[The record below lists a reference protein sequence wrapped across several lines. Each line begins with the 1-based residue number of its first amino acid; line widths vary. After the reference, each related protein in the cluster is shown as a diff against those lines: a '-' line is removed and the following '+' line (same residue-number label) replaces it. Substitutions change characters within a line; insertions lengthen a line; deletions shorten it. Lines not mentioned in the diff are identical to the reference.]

1 VENRL
6 NSELAETQ
14 NTADPE
20 SVARH
25 RRENEAV
32 LAAYRAA
39 ESQEEDAT
47 WQAPGKPR
55 AGGTPAPQSHFLTRH
70 VHSLV
75 YHTAHIHKETKEE
88 EIAEDQSWEG
98 ASPKPAPVGAKALLA
113 SLFVVFTTY
122 VVFDGWSEFDPS
134 DFEFK
139 LFSFLL
145 SIGLTMPQIYQTTLV
160 TLTFFSLGQDQ
171 VYRELQHRRPPLR
184 VLSIA
189 AALTLTLPVTLPVLF
204 LGALFRIDMGF
215 KNSWLVFV
223 GLVDFVQTLVLL
235 PLGYVVIFSAD
246 DPSFVLVNMVAAQV
260 FATLD
265 DEVVS
270 GFNDPLKFKL
280 EALETYCE
288 KDPAMENEEEK
299 KEEEEDEEWEG
310 TSARTA
316 PLVIKGLLASC
327 FSIMSFYV
335 VFANWSDVDTD
346 EMHMFKTLM
355 YMLLVVLLLPAL
367 YQTTLITLTFIAVS
381 DGRIV
386 EELKQRRPVYYVMC
400 MGIGIFLTLPV
411 VLPALVFL
419 HPFLKAPLRRMG
431 IYDYWL
437 LVVGL
442 IDCMQT
448 IVMFPLGFVMI
459 FTSDAVTDIF
469 IVTTVALV
477 YAGLDDEF
485 VVAFLD
491 PHGFKREA
499 LETYCQKAK
508 TAEAKAVL

>member
-1 VENRL
+1 MDLEPPSKSPLHGEESYGEVEARL
-6 NSELAETQ
+6 AEEIHTAQDEGVSPEELAMQ
-14 NTADPE
+14 RRRNQAILDSFQSE
-20 SVARH
+20 SAGL
-25 RRENEAV
+25 EAE
-32 LAAYRAA
+32 AAASA
-39 ESQEEDAT
+39 GASSQFYA
-47 WQAPGKPR
+47 
-55 AGGTPAPQSHFLTRH
+55 RH
-70 VHSLV
+70 VHHLV
-75 YHTAHIHKETKEE
+75 YHAAHVHKETKEE

-204 LGALFRIDMGF
+204 LGALFRVDMGF

-223 GLVDFVQTLVLL
+223 GLVDFVSPAAPNAPRRRSAERAPPRAPRAQVQTLVLL

-367 YQTTLITLTFIAVS
+367 YQARASLS
-381 DGRIV
+381 HSR
-386 EELKQRRPVYYVMC
+386 ERP
-400 MGIGIFLTLPV
+400 PSH
-411 VLPALVFL
+411 AR
-419 HPFLKAPLRRMG
+419 A
-431 IYDYWL
+431 
-437 LVVGL
+437 
-442 IDCMQT
+442 
-448 IVMFPLGFVMI
+448 FP
-459 FTSDAVTDIF
+459 TDDAHHADVHRS
-469 IVTTVALV
+469 L
-477 YAGLDDEF
+477 
-485 VVAFLD
+485 
-491 PHGFKREA
+491 
-499 LETYCQKAK
+499 
-508 TAEAKAVL
+508 

>member
-1 VENRL
+1 MDLEPPSKSPLHGEESYGEVEARL
-6 NSELAETQ
+6 AEEIHTAQDEGVSPEELAMQ
-14 NTADPE
+14 RRRNQAILDSFQSE
-20 SVARH
+20 SAGL
-25 RRENEAV
+25 EAE
-32 LAAYRAA
+32 AAASA
-39 ESQEEDAT
+39 GASSQFYA
-47 WQAPGKPR
+47 
-55 AGGTPAPQSHFLTRH
+55 RH
-70 VHSLV
+70 VHHLV
-75 YHTAHIHKETKEE
+75 YHAAHVHKETKEE

-223 GLVDFVQTLVLL
+223 GLVDFVSPAAPNAPLRRSAERAPPRAPRAQVQTLVLL
-235 PLGYVVIFSAD
+235 PLAYVVIFSAD
-246 DPSFVLVNMVAAQV
+246 DPTFVLVNMVAAQV

-265 DEVVS
+265 DEFVNT
-270 GFNDPLKFKL
+270 FNDPQHLKV
-280 EALETYCE
+280 EALEIYCE
-288 KDPAMENEEEK
+288 KKKEEEK
-299 KEEEEDEEWEG
+299 KEDEEDEEWEG

-367 YQTTLITLTFIAVS
+367 YQARASLS
-381 DGRIV
+381 HSR
-386 EELKQRRPVYYVMC
+386 ERP
-400 MGIGIFLTLPV
+400 PSH
-411 VLPALVFL
+411 AR
-419 HPFLKAPLRRMG
+419 A
-431 IYDYWL
+431 
-437 LVVGL
+437 
-442 IDCMQT
+442 
-448 IVMFPLGFVMI
+448 FP
-459 FTSDAVTDIF
+459 TDDAHHADVHRS
-469 IVTTVALV
+469 L
-477 YAGLDDEF
+477 
-485 VVAFLD
+485 
-491 PHGFKREA
+491 
-499 LETYCQKAK
+499 
-508 TAEAKAVL
+508 

>member
-1 VENRL
+1 MEYDPPSSSPLHTEGEASLESVENRL

-47 WQAPGKPR
+47 WQEPGKPS

-75 YHTAHIHKETKEE
+75 YHAAHVHKETKEE

-98 ASPKPAPVGAKALLA
+98 ASPRPAPVGVKALLA

-223 GLVDFVQTLVLL
+223 GLVDFVSPAAPNAPRRRSAERAPPRAPRAQVQTLVLL

-367 YQTTLITLTFIAVS
+367 YQARASLS
-381 DGRIV
+381 RSR
-386 EELKQRRPVYYVMC
+386 ERP
-400 MGIGIFLTLPV
+400 PSH
-411 VLPALVFL
+411 AR
-419 HPFLKAPLRRMG
+419 A
-431 IYDYWL
+431 
-437 LVVGL
+437 
-442 IDCMQT
+442 
-448 IVMFPLGFVMI
+448 FP
-459 FTSDAVTDIF
+459 TDDAHHADVHRS
-469 IVTTVALV
+469 L
-477 YAGLDDEF
+477 
-485 VVAFLD
+485 
-491 PHGFKREA
+491 
-499 LETYCQKAK
+499 
-508 TAEAKAVL
+508 